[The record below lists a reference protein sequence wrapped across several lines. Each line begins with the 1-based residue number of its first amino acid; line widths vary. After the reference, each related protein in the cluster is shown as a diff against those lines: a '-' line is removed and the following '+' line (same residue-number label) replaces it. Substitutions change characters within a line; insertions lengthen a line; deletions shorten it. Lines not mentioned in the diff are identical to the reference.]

1 MECVSNWV
9 FIIPNSNLARKIRLS
24 NHFQT
29 CVKLEELPCT
39 VWENFD
45 PAILDREEP
54 LRIWK
59 SCENWGTDPW
69 SQGWMSNVAN
79 SFYSSEQFSRPVYFS
94 LSTLHLD
101 YSFSW
106 EILVFVACS
115 CKPLK
120 CNNVKTLGNRKIAS
134 PFWGTF
140 FKSVNLG
147 SRKNILFLR
156 LCLQLLMKTRK
167 HQRSTLRSLMLLVQ
181 CL

>member
-1 MECVSNWV
+1 MTLYGSQLEAGGRFSRYPW
-9 FIIPNSNLARKIRLS
+9 PSLAHCRGIRM
-24 NHFQT
+24 
-29 CVKLEELPCT
+29 LEHRLAAT
-39 VWENFD
+39 VWENFY
-45 PAILDREEP
+45 PTILDCEEP

-134 PFWGTF
+134 NFWRTF
-140 FKSVNLG
+140 S
-147 SRKNILFLR
+147 S
-156 LCLQLLMKTRK
+156 Q
-167 HQRSTLRSLMLLVQ
+167 
-181 CL
+181 